1 MPTYVYRCSECD
13 LVFEAFQRITEDAL
27 TDCPNGHRGTVK
39 RVIQPVGIAF
49 SGSGFH
55 INDYAPSGGG
65 GKESDSSSGGGA
77 PAESAPSTTT
87 AESGG

>member
-27 TDCPNGHRGTVK
+27 TDCPNGHHNTVK

-55 INDYAPSGGG
+55 INDYASSPAPSEGSS
-65 GKESDSSSGGGA
+65 ESSSGGGSEA
-77 PAESAPSTTT
+77 KSS
-87 AESGG
+87 SGDA

>member
-1 MPTYVYRCSECD
+1 MPTYVYRCSKCD

-27 TDCPNGHRGTVK
+27 TDCPNGHHCTVK

-55 INDYAPSGGG
+55 INDYAPAGSGA
-65 GKESDSSSGGGA
+65 SADSSASTESSPAA
-77 PAESAPSTTT
+77 PVPPKAENA
-87 AESGG
+87 

>member
-13 LVFEAFQRITEDAL
+13 TTFEAFQRITENPL
-27 TDCPNGHRGTVK
+27 TDCPNGHHGTVK

-65 GKESDSSSGGGA
+65 SSSGEGSSSS
-77 PAESAPSTTT
+77 SADSTKD
-87 AESGG
+87 